1 MSFLGFTVVAVLLL
15 ILDVGLGGL
24 LSLGPI
30 RPSLTLPF
38 VVYIGLQRG
47 PIAGTLFGAGI
58 GLGLDILGAL
68 PLGASAFCFCVVGFV
83 CGKLWKSDN
92 AFRLLWP
99 WSVFLV
105 LAGVFAEAVSHYLV
119 ARGGGLEFLPLY
131 VRSGLPTALYTAML
145 GVLWFLSPLHRVR
158 SS

>member
-1 MSFLGFTVVAVLLL
+1 VSFIAFTGIAVVLLV
-15 ILDVGLGGL
+15 LDVSLGGM

-38 VVYIGLQRG
+38 VVYMGLQRG

-68 PLGASAFCFCVVGFV
+68 PLGATSFSFCIIGFA
-83 CGKLWKSDN
+83 CGKLWRSDN
-92 AFRLLWP
+92 AFRLFWP
-99 WSVFLV
+99 WGVFLI

-119 ARGGGLEFLPLY
+119 ARSGELDFLPLY
-131 VRSGLPTALYTAML
+131 VRSGLPTALYTATL
-145 GVLWFLSPLHRVR
+145 GILWFLSPLHRVR

>member
-1 MSFLGFTVVAVLLL
+1 MSFIGFAVVAVVLLV
-15 ILDVGLGGL
+15 LDVGLGGL

-58 GLGLDILGAL
+58 GLGLDVLGAL
-68 PLGASAFCFCVVGFV
+68 PLGATSFSFCIVGFA
-83 CGKLWKSDN
+83 CGKLWKNDN

-99 WSVFLV
+99 WSAFLI
-105 LAGVFAEAVSHYLV
+105 LGGVFAEAVSHYLV
-119 ARGGGLEFLPLY
+119 ARGGGLEFLPLF